1 MLQFLIT
8 MAGAFFG
15 TIAAAVLLNIH
26 TSTARPS
33 TLAASTERAP
43 SSKWVV
49 LAAAGTFAVVA
60 ALIFYFMSA
69 GLMTAAMGAIVAV
82 VTLIILAFV
91 TRAFR

>member
-49 LAAAGTFAVVA
+49 LAAGTFAVVA